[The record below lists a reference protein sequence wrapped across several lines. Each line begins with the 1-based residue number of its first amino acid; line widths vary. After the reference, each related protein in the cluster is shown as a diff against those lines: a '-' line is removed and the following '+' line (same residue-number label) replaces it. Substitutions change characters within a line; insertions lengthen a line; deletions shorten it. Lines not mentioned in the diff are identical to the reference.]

1 MLTELLGKP
10 DDWKYG
16 VLSGRQMTQDE
27 GNMEALV
34 TEKVGKELPL
44 SDVAYKKIKDAI
56 LVCALA
62 PGSKHSEQQLAAY
75 LDFSRTPVHQAVVR
89 LEQEGWLT
97 FLPRKGV
104 AISTV
109 TAEEMAHVYEILMSL
124 ESLGV
129 VRLASRPK
137 DIDDGVDLQLEQAR
151 LDGEKALEN
160 HDLQGWARAD
170 DRFHTLFVDSS
181 GNPLLSRLAANVR
194 EKAHRARLLTLDKR
208 PLPLRSNQDH
218 KEILDAIIRREP
230 ELARAAL
237 EAHRTRGMNT
247 LLPILQDLQS
257 PRDQLH
263 QFFAEKT
270 N

>member
-1 MLTELLGKP
+1 MLTELLRRP
-10 DDWKYG
+10 DDWRAG
-16 VLSGRQMTQDE
+16 ARPGHQTSHDE
-27 GNMEALV
+27 GKMEV
-34 TEKVGKELPL
+34 QVNEKVGKELPL

-104 AISTV
+104 AISSV
-109 TAEEMAHVYEILMSL
+109 TAEEMTHVYEILMSL

-129 VRLASRPK
+129 VRLASRPR
-137 DIDDGVDLQLEQAR
+137 DVDDGIDLLLEEAR
-151 LDGEKALEN
+151 LDGEKALEKN
-160 HDLQGWARAD
+160 DLQGWAQAD
-170 DRFHTLFVDSS
+170 DRFHTLFVDGS

-218 KEILDAIIRREP
+218 KQILDAIVSREP

-247 LLPILQDLQS
+247 LLPILRDLQS

-263 QFFAEKT
+263 QFFAEK
-270 N
+270 